1 MLSRRRRKCRLESKK
16 LKCYWYFGTLWKSWS
31 YKEEVGNKDLN
42 LKNLTHKICMFLML
56 KYPKEANL
64 TVISNTLWSLIDE
77 EGEGGL
83 DWNSRSG
90 WKIDEKCILLNS
102 FKHGFKN
109 YKYILFVMS
118 FWYGLHVLKHL
129 EYVAII
135 LVHNTCSL
143 LLLFSFHLLRL
154 YLCNDSFLQI
164 SSSFEECDLG
174 FVQVW
179 LEQHADFILFK
190 HFLELVQKHGTF
202 IYFRIITD
210 IV

>member
-1 MLSRRRRKCRLESKK
+1 
-16 LKCYWYFGTLWKSWS
+16 
-31 YKEEVGNKDLN
+31 
-42 LKNLTHKICMFLML
+42 MFLML

-118 FWYGLHVLKHL
+118 FWYRLHIMKLNFRANFLVLLTVVISAMKCSPFTVDICSYIQNDNSKCAHVWNWWDEILLQCQGFFYNFFCTKAMFTL
-129 EYVAII
+129 ENV
-135 LVHNTCSL
+135 LNGKKT
-143 LLLFSFHLLRL
+143 
-154 YLCNDSFLQI
+154 
-164 SSSFEECDLG
+164 
-174 FVQVW
+174 
-179 LEQHADFILFK
+179 
-190 HFLELVQKHGTF
+190 
-202 IYFRIITD
+202 
-210 IV
+210 